1 MMTITSAQ
9 LEQNIPNPY
18 NGTTVIRY
26 HLPGDINE
34 AKLVVTNMQGQVLR
48 TMALNS
54 RGNGQVTLRLA
65 SLAAGTYAYTLWVDG
80 QKIDTKQMVVS
91 GR

>member
-1 MMTITSAQ
+1 
-9 LEQNIPNPY
+9 
-18 NGTTVIRY
+18 
-26 HLPGDINE
+26 
-34 AKLVVTNMQGQVLR
+34 MQGQVLR

-54 RGNGQVTLRLA
+54 RGNGQVTLRLD